1 MQGMHGHYA
10 SSMAMHQ
17 ADCIIALG
25 VRFNDRVT
33 GNRERFATRSQIV
46 HIDIDGAELSKNVS
60 PAHALRGDLKLTLQ
74 KLLPLLEPKEHP
86 KWQSAIDQ
94 LKNDERW
101 SMDRRE
107 GMTPRNVL
115 LALNRYTGGK
125 LPVATDVGQHQM
137 WAAQT
142 CVFSEKRRFIS
153 SGGLGTMGFGMG
165 AAMGAQLATG
175 QRTVLVT
182 GDGSFGMC
190 LNELATAVHERI
202 PLVILLLNNGVLGM
216 VRQWQTL
223 FFDKHYSNTVLD
235 RATDFVAL
243 SKAFGADGVRV
254 TDLDGLDSAL
264 STAFKSD
271 GPYLIE
277 CIIDKDEFVLPMLP
291 PGGSMDDII
300 TKVGG

>member
-1 MQGMHGHYA
+1 M
-10 SSMAMHQ
+10 
-17 ADCIIALG
+17 
-25 VRFNDRVT
+25 
-33 GNRERFATRSQIV
+33 
-46 HIDIDGAELSKNVS
+46 
-60 PAHALRGDLKLTLQ
+60 
-74 KLLPLLEPKEHP
+74 
-86 KWQSAIDQ
+86 
-94 LKNDERW
+94 
-101 SMDRRE
+101 
-107 GMTPRNVL
+107 
-115 LALNRYTGGK
+115 
-125 LPVATDVGQHQM
+125 
-137 WAAQT
+137 
-142 CVFSEKRRFIS
+142 
-153 SGGLGTMGFGMG
+153 
-165 AAMGAQLATG
+165 
-175 QRTVLVT
+175 LVT